1 MSLIE
6 EVKKIAGKIENNKSV
21 VTTEEGTKKAF
32 IEPLLSA
39 LGYDVSNPREVKLE
53 ADCDITKQKGDKV
66 DYLIHIEGKPA
77 IIMECKH
84 WQQDLSQQHE
94 NQLRRY
100 YPASHVHVAI
110 LTNGIEYRFFT
121 DIERANV
128 MDEEAFL
135 TIRMDKID
143 DKSISELERFSKQ
156 SLNETEITD
165 WAKNM
170 TLCRKIQ
177 SILEK
182 DIENP
187 SDDLVSY
194 FFCALN
200 EGKPTPE
207 QVEQYRPIVK
217 RCLAGITPQSMPKDS
232 ENIVTQVPSS
242 ENGNKPP
249 IPPHIHFPNFTFSMV
264 GIKPGET
271 VTFIPT
277 KIEVKVINNREV
289 RYKGQNYRLSTFT
302 KKFMPDNMRT
312 KSNEYRGPRYFS
324 YKGTKLTDLREQ
336 MENKLFR
343 HRHGI
348 L

>member
-6 EVKKIAGKIENNKSV
+6 KVKEIAKNIEEYKRDIQ
-21 VTTEEGTKKAF
+21 TEEGTKKSF

-39 LGYDVSNPREVKLE
+39 LDYDVTNPREVTPE
-53 ADCDITKQKGDKV
+53 ADCDITKQKGEKV
-66 DYLIHIEGKPA
+66 DYLIRIDGKPA
-77 IIMECKH
+77 MIVEGKH
-84 WQQDLSQQHE
+84 WQQDLSQHKG
-94 NQLRRY
+94 QLRRY
-100 YPASHVHVAI
+100 YTASHVHVAI

-121 DIERANV
+121 DIERENV

-143 DKSISELERFSKQ
+143 NKSISELERFSKQ
-156 SLNETEITD
+156 SFNETEITD

-187 SDDLVSY
+187 SDNLVRY
-194 FFCALN
+194 FVHALN
-200 EGKPTPE
+200 GGEPTLK

-217 RCLAGITPQSMPKDS
+217 RCLAGIMSQP
-232 ENIVTQVPSS
+232 E
-242 ENGNKPP
+242 PP
-249 IPPHIHFPNFTFSMV
+249 ISQPEPPIIDDPDPLSPPKGGRRPPFKFDMV

-277 KIEVKVINNREV
+277 KIEVKVINNSEV
-289 RYKGQNYRLSTFT
+289 RYKGRNYKLSTFT
-302 KKFMPDNMRT
+302 KEFMPDHMRT
-312 KSNEYRGPRYFS
+312 NSNTYQGPKFFS
-324 YKGTKLTDLREQ
+324 YHGQTLNDMRMMREMGKFKQ
-336 MENKLFR
+336 QRQE
-343 HRHGI
+343 I
-348 L
+348 

>member
-6 EVKKIAGKIENNKSV
+6 KVKEIAKNIEEYKRDIQ
-21 VTTEEGTKKAF
+21 TEEGTKKSF

-39 LGYDVSNPREVKLE
+39 LDYDVTNPREVTPE
-53 ADCDITKQKGDKV
+53 ADCDITKQKGEKV
-66 DYLIHIEGKPA
+66 DYLIRIDGKPA
-77 IIMECKH
+77 MIVEGKH
-84 WQQDLSQQHE
+84 WQQDLSQHE
-94 NQLRRY
+94 GQLRRY
-100 YPASHVHVAI
+100 YTASHVHVAI

-143 DKSISELERFSKQ
+143 NKSISELERFSKQ
-156 SLNETEITD
+156 SFNKTKITD

-187 SDDLVSY
+187 SDDLVRY
-194 FFCALN
+194 FVHALN
-200 EGKPTPE
+200 GGEPTLK

-217 RCLAGITPQSMPKDS
+217 RCLAGIMSQP
-232 ENIVTQVPSS
+232 E
-242 ENGNKPP
+242 PP
-249 IPPHIHFPNFTFSMV
+249 IIDDPDPLPSPGPIITRPSFTFDMV

-277 KIEVKVINNREV
+277 KIEVKVINNSEV
-289 RYKGQNYRLSTFT
+289 RYKGRNYKLSTFT
-302 KKFMPDNMRT
+302 KEFMPDHMRT
-312 KSNEYRGPRYFS
+312 NSNTYRGPAFFS
-324 YKGTKLTDLREQ
+324 YKGTKLTILREQ
-336 MENKLFR
+336 MENKSFS